1 MDFCLPRFVT
11 VGGFMLAVRF
21 RIPWGIFGLIS
32 ALSCWGA
39 NFGTVVPINGTV
51 SDIALDERRNVV
63 WAANFS
69 AYRVEQVHIPS
80 KSLLESRAVPMP
92 PSAVAISP

>member
-1 MDFCLPRFVT
+1 
-11 VGGFMLAVRF
+11 MLAVRS
-21 RIPWGIFGLIS
+21 RILWLTLAGASIAS
-32 ALSCWGA
+32 SWGA

-69 AYRVEQVHIPS
+69 AFRVE
-80 KSLLESRAVPMP
+80 
-92 PSAVAISP
+92 